1 MNIFIRANYNTLSG
15 AGHYMRCTRLANQIK
30 KTYKKNIKIILD
42 KKIDN
47 FFYDKNFKHIFL
59 YKKINL

>member
-30 KTYKKNIKIILD
+30 KLKKKYKDNIR
-42 KKIDN
+42 
-47 FFYDKNFKHIFL
+47 
-59 YKKINL
+59 